1 MATKQTDI
9 PMKERTALAMPEI
22 SDDVLMLFA
31 SFGRVLE
38 LLGDPERRTAAAKVL
53 ADAAEKYRAAKVAAE
68 PVLARATEIEEREAK
83 LEQRVAALQ
92 AREDAVAARE
102 AKIRAAIE

>member
-38 LLGDPERRTAAAKVL
+38 LLGDPERRTAAAL